1 VQTHVQ
7 PTTGT
12 TTDTTTDTT
21 TGTTTFA
28 TLKIITGGC
37 PAHRVHNNGVN
48 HNGEK
53 VNAAVYQQYTLEIPL
68 LDVLA
73 PPLLDPI
80 PSFGGPV
87 GVMLDGAFLYNPLT
101 ANGKDA
107 VMAETFDHC
116 FGQADELG
124 RYHYH
129 TTPLCLFEL
138 LNATHPPRSSWHHLR
153 QLHNASHH
161 AAWLGSWPVTAKEP
175 SPLLGWALD
184 GVPIYG
190 PYDETGTLLKW
201 GGSVPNAMHPNV
213 TSRLDACNGR
223 VRPTD
228 GRYVYHLTPSSP
240 YTVGCFRGGKGLGVS
255 KGRALQKECPG

>member
-1 VQTHVQ
+1 M
-7 PTTGT
+7 
-12 TTDTTTDTT
+12 
-21 TGTTTFA
+21 
-28 TLKIITGGC
+28 
-37 PAHRVHNNGVN
+37 
-48 HNGEK
+48 
-53 VNAAVYQQYTLEIPL
+53 
-68 LDVLA
+68 
-73 PPLLDPI
+73 
-80 PSFGGPV
+80 

-101 ANGKDA
+101 ANGNDA